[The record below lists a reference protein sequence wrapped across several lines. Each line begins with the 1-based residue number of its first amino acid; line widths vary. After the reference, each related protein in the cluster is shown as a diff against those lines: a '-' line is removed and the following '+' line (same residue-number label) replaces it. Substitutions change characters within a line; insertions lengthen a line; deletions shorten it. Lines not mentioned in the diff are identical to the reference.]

1 MMTNEPNNDNRYLDD
16 NNSCPQYN
24 SLNDIRLRKEA
35 LRKSIEADDK
45 KIKTLWNSLFTKPDA
60 FKKDA
65 SRSKRLQSMMSIGM
79 GAFDGALLAWKLYR
93 KFKKRNKRILLSQEK
108 DMNENH
114 HKKCGLDKRPHF
126 CVFNRV

>member
-1 MMTNEPNNDNRYLDD
+1 MMTKEQDNDELCMNDGD
-16 NNSCPQYN
+16 SCIEYR

-60 FKKDA
+60 FKKDV
-65 SRSKRLQSMMSIGM
+65 SRGKRLQSMMSIGM

-93 KFKKRNKRILLSQEK
+93 KFKK
-108 DMNENH
+108 
-114 HKKCGLDKRPHF
+114 KK
-126 CVFNRV
+126 

>member
-1 MMTNEPNNDNRYLDD
+1 MMTKEQDNDELYMNDGD
-16 NNSCPQYN
+16 SCIEYR

-65 SRSKRLQSMMSIGM
+65 SRGKRLQSMMSIGM

-93 KFKKRNKRILLSQEK
+93 KFKK
-108 DMNENH
+108 
-114 HKKCGLDKRPHF
+114 KK
-126 CVFNRV
+126 

>member
-1 MMTNEPNNDNRYLDD
+1 MMTKEQDNDELCMNDGD
-16 NNSCPQYN
+16 SCIEYR

-65 SRSKRLQSMMSIGM
+65 SRGKRLQSMMSIGM

-93 KFKKRNKRILLSQEK
+93 KFKK
-108 DMNENH
+108 
-114 HKKCGLDKRPHF
+114 KK
-126 CVFNRV
+126 

>member
-35 LRKSIEADDK
+35 LRKSIEADEK

-60 FKKDA
+60 FSKEA
-65 SRSKRLQSMMSIGM
+65 SRGRRIASMISVGT

-93 KFKKRNKRILLSQEK
+93 KFKR
-108 DMNENH
+108 
-114 HKKCGLDKRPHF
+114 KK
-126 CVFNRV
+126 

>member
-1 MMTNEPNNDNRYLDD
+1 MTNETNNENMYLDD
-16 NNSCPQYN
+16 DSCLQYN

-60 FKKDA
+60 FSKEA
-65 SRSKRLQSMMSIGM
+65 SRGRRIASMISVGT

-93 KFKKRNKRILLSQEK
+93 KFKR
-108 DMNENH
+108 
-114 HKKCGLDKRPHF
+114 KK
-126 CVFNRV
+126 